1 LDVGTGTGVGGIS
14 KIGGLVKL
22 TGTDGDED
30 PDGKIGGL
38 VKLPKDEVGDP
49 DGKESGWKGA
59 EDGDGDLDEK
69 TGGLTGDGDPDGKAS
84 GWEQSSTD

>member
-22 TGTDGDED
+22 TGTDGDEG

-38 VKLPKDEVGDP
+38 VKLPKDEVWLERG
-49 DGKESGWKGA
+49 
-59 EDGDGDLDEK
+59 
-69 TGGLTGDGDPDGKAS
+69 
-84 GWEQSSTD
+84 